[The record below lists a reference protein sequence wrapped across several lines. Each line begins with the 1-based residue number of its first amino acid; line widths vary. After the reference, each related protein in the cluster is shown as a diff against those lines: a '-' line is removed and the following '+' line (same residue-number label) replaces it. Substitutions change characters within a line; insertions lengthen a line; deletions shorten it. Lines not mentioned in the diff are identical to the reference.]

1 VSWSKVITEGPP
13 TLGVN
18 VKSFP
23 PHCDQTAALCTSLFS
38 TKASEFNPVC
48 PEETIIGYQCKE
60 TTRSVSYV
68 QYHTADSVE
77 PTGTSVMDQSLSLPF
92 FFLSFVFWQYQYLDC
107 TALIVDELI
116 WDCGFESRRGHGC
129 FSLVSVLC
137 CRERCLGV
145 GMTTG
150 PEEFYQS
157 WRV

>member
-1 VSWSKVITEGPP
+1 MDGAILLLSSLLIVCLYTRGAQVFFFFQKHRRHLKILGAIRVSWSKVITEGLP

-92 FFLSFVFWQYQYLDC
+92 FF
-107 TALIVDELI
+107 
-116 WDCGFESRRGHGC
+116 
-129 FSLVSVLC
+129 
-137 CRERCLGV
+137 
-145 GMTTG
+145 
-150 PEEFYQS
+150 
-157 WRV
+157 